1 VEVKY
6 DNVYIPIGNYW
17 LSDFIA
23 AKDDYFAV
31 LAYPRPG
38 SIDTTAK
45 YVIYDRSKNRKSL
58 LGGKNEI
65 FANGIGPTFAND
77 IFDFSKK
84 SVAFIA
90 HSGQGKFILDV
101 ERTLYVHS
109 WWSADKLEV
118 HALRHDA
125 RLTFVNNTVRSEFLT
140 ITAFNGPFNASV
152 ELDIRGGGFGKDSSS
167 KWWLYVLGGV
177 GGIAVVGLMV
187 FLVMKFMKGREGSD
201 DEKETSMQH
210 QR

>member
-1 VEVKY
+1 MEVKY

-65 FANGIGPTFAND
+65 FSNGIGPTFAND

-167 KWWLYVLGGV
+167 KLWLWITLGAV
-177 GGIAVVGLMV
+177 GGIAVVAIIVGV
-187 FLVMKFMKGREGSD
+187 VKVMGRRGGSGD
-201 DEKETSMQH
+201 DDGY
-210 QR
+210 